1 MVRHHFTMLDF
12 DQVSAGFVRSGRS
25 LHTHHD
31 HRTFCHRDE
40 KFSLSHLIFLIL
52 VALIFPFSFFFFKFF
67 LLNHGCLAQ
76 EQRRLAPWRIFLRLR
91 AVSLHHSFSFKSNPK
106 QASGEAVSRDK
117 PWA

>member
-1 MVRHHFTMLDF
+1 MLDF

-25 LHTHHD
+25 LDTHLD
-31 HRTFCHRDE
+31 HRSSCHSDE
-40 KFSLSHLIFLIL
+40 KFCHPLFFLFLSSFLI
-52 VALIFPFSFFFFKFF
+52 FF

-76 EQRRLAPWRIFLRLR
+76 EQRRLEPWRIFLKLR

>member
-25 LHTHHD
+25 LDTHHD
-31 HRTFCHRDE
+31 HRSFCHSDE
-40 KFSLSHLIFLIL
+40 KFSHRL
-52 VALIFPFSFFFFKFF
+52 FF
-67 LLNHGCLAQ
+67 LFLSSFLNHGCLAQ
-76 EQRRLAPWRIFLRLR
+76 EQRRLEPWRIFLKLR